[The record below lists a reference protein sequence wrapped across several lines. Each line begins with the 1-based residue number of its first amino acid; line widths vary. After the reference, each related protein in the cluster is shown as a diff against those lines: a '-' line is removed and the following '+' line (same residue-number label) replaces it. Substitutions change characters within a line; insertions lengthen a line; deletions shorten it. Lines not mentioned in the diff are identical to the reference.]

1 MVGHGRQRAVAAG
14 AVDSMRCR
22 KYLQF
27 DREKL
32 NNVRRRVT
40 QISDEVLS
48 RLWVS
53 TRFVNL
59 ADIAG
64 GTMLVAIPL
73 RHQVAYEITDLELLP
88 CLELPVS
95 CHWQRLGLES

>member
-1 MVGHGRQRAVAAG
+1 VAAG

-22 KYLQF
+22 AYLQF

-32 NNVRRRVT
+32 NNVRRRVA
-40 QISDEVLS
+40 QVSDEVLS
-48 RLWVS
+48 RLGVS

-59 ADIAG
+59 ADVAG
-64 GTMLVAIPL
+64 ATMLVAIPL

-88 CLELPVS
+88 CLELPAS
-95 CHWQRLGLES
+95 YRWFRRWGLGN